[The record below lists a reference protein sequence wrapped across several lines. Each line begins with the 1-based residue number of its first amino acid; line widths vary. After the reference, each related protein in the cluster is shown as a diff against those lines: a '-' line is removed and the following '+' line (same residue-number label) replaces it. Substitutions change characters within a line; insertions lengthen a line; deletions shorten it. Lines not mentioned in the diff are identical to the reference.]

1 MKLIVTIPTYNEEK
15 NISDVIREIP
25 RTINGIDRV
34 EVLVMDDGSTDHT
47 IAAATKAGADF
58 ILRQTENVGLAKNF
72 SDAIQAALKKGAD
85 IIVNTDGDNHYNQS
99 RIPELLEPIL
109 KRNADIVIG
118 SRNIQKLGG
127 KMPWINRIGNRIGSF
142 VTTKIAGLPRLDVS
156 SGFRAYS
163 REAALKLVV
172 YSGHTYTH
180 ATLIAAADQKC
191 IITEIPITAR
201 TVDRP
206 SRLIQ
211 SIPKHI
217 FRAGV
222 VILRNILLFKPL
234 RSFSLLGGVIALL
247 GFVVV
252 LRFLV
257 YYFINGGQGH
267 IQSLILAGVLIMVGF
282 QIGVM
287 GLLASAIGWNRKI
300 LEDIL
305 YRLKKQEYQ
314 KR

>member
-1 MKLIVTIPTYNEEK
+1 MKLVVTIPTYNEEQH
-15 NISDVIREIP
+15 IGEVITEIP
-25 RTINGIDRV
+25 RSIPGIR
-34 EVLVMDDGSTDHT
+34 EVRILVMDDGSTDQT
-47 IAAATKAGADF
+47 LTRAKNAGADLIF
-58 ILRQTENVGLAKNF
+58 QQTQNVGLAKNF
-72 SDAIQAALKKGAD
+72 SDAVQHALAEGAD
-85 IIVNTDGDNHYNQS
+85 IIVNTDGDNHYNQA
-99 RIPELLEPIL
+99 RIPELLRPIL
-109 KRNADIVIG
+109 QKEADIVIG
-118 SRNIQKLGG
+118 SRNIRKLEG
-127 KMPWINRIGNRIGSF
+127 KMPWVNRVGNRIGSF
-142 VTTKIAGLPRLDVS
+142 VTTKIAGLPPLDVS

-191 IITEIPITAR
+191 IITEVSITAR

-211 SIPKHI
+211 SIPRHI

-234 RSFSLLGGVIALL
+234 RSFSLVGGALAIIGVLGVG
-247 GFVVV
+247 
-252 LRFLV
+252 RFLFF
-257 YYFINGGQGH
+257 YFTGSGQGH
-267 IQSLILAGVLIMVGF
+267 VQSLILSGVLIMVGF

-300 LEDIL
+300 LEDVL
-305 YRLKKQEYQ
+305 YRIKKGEYRQ
-314 KR
+314 R